1 MIKFN
6 PGETRKTIYGV
17 KNISY
22 IKDTPPKTIPQSF
35 SNIEEELE
43 EKIDIIE
50 EKIDIIEEKISKKT
64 NKKP

>member
-17 KNISY
+17 KSTSY
-22 IKDTPPKTIPQSF
+22 IKDTPPKTIPQPLP
-35 SNIEEELE
+35 NVEEELE

-50 EKIDIIEEKISKKT
+50 EKISKKN